1 MSNQVTL
8 YGRMIIT
15 GNIEVK
21 TGLHIGAT
29 EGMFAIG
36 KKDKGVI
43 ANPINGQPYI
53 PGSSL
58 RGKLRSLTEK
68 YQGKVSGQKIAQGEI
83 HACEDPNCPICLLY
97 GRAAEKGGSLTR
109 MIVRD
114 VHMLAESAERLS
126 NARTDLPYTEIK
138 TEVAIDRVT
147 SQANPRTIERV
158 PAGAV
163 FGPMELVISFF
174 APGDT
179 DLLDMLLDGMAL
191 LQDDYLGGHGSRGY
205 GKVEFANLNV
215 TVKRGNGGNYR
226 SEAEFHKPFATL
238 DEFSNELDKVKDTV
252 QSLFNKSETL

>member
-1 MSNQVTL
+1 MMSDQLML

-29 EGMFAIG
+29 ESMFAIG

-58 RGKLRSLTEK
+58 RGKLRSLSEK
-68 YQGKVSGQKIAQGEI
+68 YQGKVKGQKIHQGEI
-83 HACEDPNCPICLLY
+83 HACDQPDCSICLLY
-97 GRAAEKGGSLTR
+97 GRTATEKGGSLTR
-109 MIVRD
+109 LIVRD
-114 VHMLAESAERLS
+114 VQLLDKSAERLS
-126 NARTDLPYTEIK
+126 SARTDLPFTEIK

-174 APGDT
+174 SPGDIS
-179 DLLDMLLDGMAL
+179 LLDLLLDGMAL

-205 GKVEFANLNV
+205 GKVEFTDLNV
-215 TVKRGNGGNYR
+215 VLKKGNGGVYR
-226 SEAEFHKPFATL
+226 TSSEFKQDYATL
-238 DEFSNELDKVKDTV
+238 ETFSLGLDDIKQKA
-252 QSLFNKSETL
+252 QNLFTKS